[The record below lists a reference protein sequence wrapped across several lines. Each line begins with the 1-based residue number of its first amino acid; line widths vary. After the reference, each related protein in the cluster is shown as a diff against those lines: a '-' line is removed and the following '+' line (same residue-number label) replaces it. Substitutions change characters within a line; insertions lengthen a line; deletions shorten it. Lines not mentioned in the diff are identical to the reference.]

1 MLTLLRQGLQTA
13 GRIRM
18 LRATS
23 GSSSTTNNASAGDAE
38 ASSSRDQFVQ
48 KAFRLFDPNDDG
60 FIEMRRV
67 EEAFVDGR
75 AGAEVVRLLEAM
87 DIGGKGV
94 TWEELEA
101 HRHTKY
107 EIASLVYITLP

>member
-1 MLTLLRQGLQTA
+1 
-13 GRIRM
+13 M

>member
-18 LRATS
+18 LSATS
-23 GSSSTTNNASAGDAE
+23 GSSSTINNASAGDAE
-38 ASSSRDQFVQ
+38 ASRDQFVQ

-60 FIEMRRV
+60 FIEMCRV

-101 HRHTKY
+101 HTKY
-107 EIASLVYITLP
+107 EIASLRLHYH

>member
-38 ASSSRDQFVQ
+38 ASRDQFVQ

-60 FIEMRRV
+60 FIEMRHV
-67 EEAFVDGR
+67 EEACVDGR

-101 HRHTKY
+101 HTKY

>member
-1 MLTLLRQGLQTA
+1 MLS
-13 GRIRM
+13 
-18 LRATS
+18 ATS
-23 GSSSTTNNASAGDAE
+23 GSSSTTTINNASAGDAE

-87 DIGGKGV
+87 DIGGKDV

-101 HRHTKY
+101 HTKY